1 MGRSIRT
8 HLKKHKVLVRT
19 PPTTSTRLHP
29 RPVKVTYMEGYEP
42 KMTPEE
48 IEELKTRVQI
58 AEDAVY
64 RLELENQ
71 ELYKELMYYK
81 RMAGEDDATL

>member
-1 MGRSIRT
+1 
-8 HLKKHKVLVRT
+8 
-19 PPTTSTRLHP
+19 
-29 RPVKVTYMEGYEP
+29 MEGYEP